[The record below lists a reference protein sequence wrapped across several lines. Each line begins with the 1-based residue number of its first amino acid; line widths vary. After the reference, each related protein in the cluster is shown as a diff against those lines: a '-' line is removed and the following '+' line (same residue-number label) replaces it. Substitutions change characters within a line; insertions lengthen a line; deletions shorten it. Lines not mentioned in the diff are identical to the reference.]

1 MSWLPAPASSYYE
14 EREGPLE
21 ARTLGAHVEKLAR
34 RETYGPFEVLE
45 RLGVGGMAVV
55 HRAIERSVAGFER
68 EVALKRLLPHL
79 AEDAAFVRLFVREA
93 KLASLLQHGNI
104 VQLYELGRVGPSYF
118 ISMEYI
124 VGRDLRAAIRQA
136 RRVVGPPPVAISL
149 AILSELLDAL
159 DYAHTRR
166 DETGVPL
173 GLVHRDISPSN
184 LIINE
189 SGHLKVI
196 DFGVAMATH
205 GELKTQTGGI
215 KGKLSYMPPEM
226 LVGRPLDGRS
236 DLFAASVIA
245 HELLTTA
252 PLFTGD
258 SEFQTME
265 RVQHMAPPPPSA
277 KNRECPP
284 ELDAVVLKGLS
295 KEPDR
300 RWSSA
305 AVMRAELN
313 EIAVRFRLH
322 ATSRDVAGWIDWAF
336 GPGASRRPMPLS
348 APEEASSASSRQSD
362 SQSDA
367 DSASGSDSERSPIEL
382 HEGEFEAAWDWLR
395 ACAAP
400 IVIADVPDVSNRLVA
415 SAPAEERAAEPED
428 DDAPTLAVELL
439 PDEDV
444 VALVESGALAA
455 EMTRKDDSV
464 IALAGP
470 EGIGALTWAN
480 RVVAVADGPDSG
492 PVVTRVMAGAGAP
505 RPVYQN
511 ATGPTVRLG
520 PVSLGER
527 REVHPPAEWADGT
540 PSDAAAPDRAQLAL
554 ATEPSPP
561 HPRFPFV
568 PAPLTLGDRL
578 GAPLGRWRTPEPP
591 IVRLRPSAM
600 RAFFIFLVAS
610 VAITA
615 GTAYIL
621 RGDTP
626 PPRKVGHAA
635 PPPVRPAPA
644 QPAAPV
650 AALPASPVAADA
662 PALVPPDRVKKKHGK
677 RPVLRVAQTGQTPAA
692 LDSEVCVDR
701 RGAVASVKILTP
713 VSIAARA
720 ALTRELGQWRYR
732 PIRRDGERVAGCF
745 AVQVRPVFK

>member
-1 MSWLPAPASSYYE
+1 V
-14 EREGPLE
+14 
-21 ARTLGAHVEKLAR
+21 ARTLGAHVEKLAK
-34 RETYGPFEVLE
+34 RESYGPFEVLE

-79 AEDAAFVRLFVREA
+79 AEDASFVRLFVREA

-277 KNRECPP
+277 KNRECPA
-284 ELDAVVLKGLS
+284 ELDAVVLKGLA

-305 AVMRAELN
+305 AVMRAELA

-362 SQSDA
+362 SHSH
-367 DSASGSDSERSPIEL
+367 SESDSESDSGSSAEHSPIVL

-415 SAPAEERAAEPED
+415 SAPGEARSAEPD

-444 VALVESGALAA
+444 VALVESGGLMA
-455 EMTRKDDSV
+455 ERTRKDDSV

-492 PVVTRVMAGAGAP
+492 PVVTRVMPGGGAL
-505 RPVYQN
+505 RPVYPD
-511 ATGPTVRLG
+511 ATGATVRLG
-520 PVSLGER
+520 PVSLGDR
-527 REVHPPAEWADGT
+527 RHDHPPAEWADGT
-540 PSDAAAPDRAQLAL
+540 PSESAAPDRQQLAL

-578 GAPLGRWRTPEPP
+578 GAPLGHWRTAEPSA
-591 IVRLRPSAM
+591 VRLRPSAM

-626 PPRKVGHAA
+626 PARRVGRAA
-635 PPPVRPAPA
+635 PPPAGRAAA

-650 AALPASPVAADA
+650 AAPPASPVASDA
-662 PALVPPDRVKKKHGK
+662 PALVPPDRVKKKRGK
-677 RPVLRVAQTGQTPAA
+677 PPVLRVAQTGQTPEA

-732 PIRRDGERVAGCF
+732 PLRQDGERVAGCF
-745 AVQVRPVFK
+745 AVQVHPVFK